1 MGMGSVTLSQPP
13 IHSLFVLYCKA
24 ISAPHQWCEAW
35 TRNVRG
41 TNTSLIDGIKWFYTG
56 DIHCVVLIKK
66 KLGQYKLHWPNFFFI
81 DCKTLSTVLLTEIIP
96 YFSKFAIVAMT
107 AAMLAALE
115 PTLRVSARLILL
127 CIFVGTIISQP
138 GRTLALWPT
147 FANIPFM

>member
-1 MGMGSVTLSQPP
+1 MRMGSVTLSQPP
-13 IHSLFVLYCKA
+13 IHSLFVLYCEA
-24 ISAPHQWCEAW
+24 ISAPHQWCEVW

-41 TNTSLIDGIKWFYTG
+41 TNTGLIGGIKRLYTS
-56 DIHCVVLIKK
+56 DFHRVALIKK

-81 DCKTLSTVLLTEIIP
+81 DSKTLSTVLLTEIIP
-96 YFSKFAIVAMT
+96 YFIKFAIVAMT

-127 CIFVGTIISQP
+127 CIFVGTMISQP

>member
-1 MGMGSVTLSQPP
+1 MGMGSVMLSQPP
-13 IHSLFVLYCKA
+13 IHSLFVLYCEA
-24 ISAPHQWCEAW
+24 ISAPHQWCEVW
-35 TRNVRG
+35 TRYVRG
-41 TNTSLIDGIKWFYTG
+41 TNTSLIDGIKQLYIG
-56 DIHCVVLIKK
+56 DIYCIVLIKK
-66 KLGQYKLHWPNFFFI
+66 KLGQHYLHWPNFFFI
-81 DCKTLSTVLLTEIIP
+81 DYKTLSTVLLTEIIP

-127 CIFVGTIISQP
+127 CIFVGTMISQP

>member
-1 MGMGSVTLSQPP
+1 MGMGSVTLSQPL
-13 IHSLFVLYCKA
+13 IHSLFALYCEA
-24 ISAPHQWCEAW
+24 INAPHQWCGAW
-35 TRNVRG
+35 TRHVRG
-41 TNTSLIDGIKWFYTG
+41 TNTSLIDGIKQLCIG
-56 DIHCVVLIKK
+56 DIYCIVLIKK

-81 DCKTLSTVLLTEIIP
+81 NSKTRSTVLLTEIIP
-96 YFSKFAIVAMT
+96 YFIKFAIVAMT

-127 CIFVGTIISQP
+127 CIFVGTMISQP